1 MSSKYIS
8 ITSNVTAGISG
19 RGCGQF
25 KDAAY
30 INDTNGQGC
39 WAVKGKI
46 IPMGDLRV
54 STHEAHEYINAMFKV
69 DSTRV
74 PLPTQFYLNAG

>member
-1 MSSKYIS
+1 MAFKYLGEV
-8 ITSNVTAGISG
+8 SNATAGISG

-46 IPMGDLRV
+46 IPIGNLRV

-74 PLPTQFYLNAG
+74 PLPTLFYLNS